1 MASGLFYQCMSWYDA
16 WWRRKH
22 KVERFDELIS
32 FSFESFSGERRVMND
47 GTWIEP
53 GDPLAIL
60 HFNRECFSGPLHQT
74 RHQTR
79 DYMRNALRFRKLI
92 ITSLSRLAMDVN
104 NHEKLMQVKAFHGI
118 SWLPPHGE
126 KFGFLIEQLPD
137 SALTRARTFYFRLLL
152 KAFFPQVAER
162 ENKRIQPHAYW
173 LTRQNLLKHFPRES
187 INHEIQ
193 PDQ

>member
-1 MASGLFYQCMSWYDA
+1 MSKGIFYRGMCWYDA
-16 WWRRKH
+16 WWRRRH
-22 KVERFDELIS
+22 RVEKFDELIS
-32 FSFESFSGERRVMND
+32 FSFENFSGERRPLND

-60 HFNRECFSGPLHQT
+60 HFNRECFSSSS
-74 RHQTR
+74 R

-92 ITSLSRLAMDVN
+92 LTSLSRLADDIHR
-104 NHEKLMQVKAFHGI
+104 HEKLMNVKAFHGV

-137 SALTRARTFYFRLLL
+137 STLNRFRKFYFRLLL

-162 ENKRIQPHAYW
+162 EGKRVQPHAYW
-173 LTRQNLLKHFPRES
+173 LTRDNLLKHFSRETEV
-187 INHEIQ
+187 HALQ
-193 PDQ
+193 PSP